1 MVSRRTASSLATLAI
16 LCALGAGAPSAV
28 AKDDGLRWRD
38 CDDGFQCA
46 TAAVPKDYDRPNG
59 GTLDIAVIRKPA
71 TDTKHRIGS
80 LFVNY
85 GGPGGDGVQTTRDA
99 YAGGLFATLSDRF
112 DIVSFDP
119 RGTGESEGAI
129 DCKANQETDGIYS
142 KPFPTPLDIDVR
154 AFDRK
159 SRAYVRRC
167 AELNAKILPYVSTA
181 NVARDMDFLRDAVG
195 DRKLTYLGFSYG
207 TFLGATYE
215 SLFPNR
221 HRALVLD
228 GAVDPDEYINDQESA
243 LSEQTSAFERSV
255 GRFLQAC
262 ANDKVACPFGG
273 ADPWDAYDQLIDRAE
288 AAPLANALAPDRPV
302 NGDDIRNGT
311 IVILYNKGNWPFFA
325 EALTEAEIG
334 DASLL
339 RLLADISWGRNDDG
353 TYDAGTDRYFTI
365 SAAEQRYPFS
375 NLGHY
380 LATGAHSWALFDHFW
395 INSGYTEYNWGLFP
409 VRARDTFA
417 GPFSAPRGGTP
428 TLVVGTTYD
437 PATPYRGAK
446 RAVAE
451 LGNARLLT
459 MRGDGH
465 TAYGGNS
472 SCIDA
477 AVDAY
482 LEDLTVP
489 AAGTSC
495 KQEVPFGE
503 AQVQARSRAAKRP
516 ALRYRGP
523 GVKPIRR

>member
-1 MVSRRTASSLATLAI
+1 MVNRRGASLATLAI
-16 LCALGAGAPSAV
+16 VCALGAGAAPAG
-28 AKDDGLRWRD
+28 AKEKGLQWED
-38 CDDGFQCA
+38 CGDGFQCA
-46 TAAVPKDYDRPNG
+46 TATVPKDYDKPKD

-71 TDTKHRIGS
+71 TDTKNRIGS

-99 YAGGLFATLSDRF
+99 YAGGLFDSLNDRF

-119 RGTGESEGAI
+119 RGTGESSRAI

-154 AFDRK
+154 AFARK
-159 SRAYVRRC
+159 SERYVARC
-167 AELNAKILPYVSTA
+167 VQLNPGIFPYASTA
-181 NVARDMDFLRDAVG
+181 NVARDMDRLREAVG
-195 DRKLTYLGFSYG
+195 DDKLTYLGFSYG

-228 GAVDPDEYINDQESA
+228 GAVDPDQYINHQDDA
-243 LSEQTSAFERSV
+243 LSEQTSGFERAI

-262 ANDKVACPFGG
+262 ANDKVTCPFGG
-273 ADPWDAYDQLIDRAE
+273 SDPWDAYDQLIEQAE
-288 AAPLANALAPDRPV
+288 TTPLANALAPDRPV
-302 NGDDIRNGT
+302 NGDDIRNGS
-311 IVILYNKGNWPFFA
+311 IVILYNKGNWPFMA
-325 EALTEAEIG
+325 AALTEAEAG

-339 RLLADISWGRNDDG
+339 RLLADLSWGRNDDG
-353 TYDAGTDRYFTI
+353 TYDPGTDRYFTL
-365 SAAEQRYPFS
+365 SAAEQRYPFRD
-375 NLGHY
+375 LGHY
-380 LATGAHSWALFDHFW
+380 LAAGAHSWGLFDHFW
-395 INSGYTEYNWGLFP
+395 INSGYSEYNWGIFP
-409 VRARDTFA
+409 VKARDTFS
-417 GPFSAPRGGTP
+417 GPFRGPRSGKP

-446 RAVAE
+446 RMVAE

-472 SCIDA
+472 PCIDA

-482 LEDLTVP
+482 LESLTVP

-495 KQEVPFGE
+495 KQDVPFGE
-503 AQVQARSRAAKRP
+503 AQVQARSRAAARP
-516 ALRYRGP
+516 ALAYRGP
-523 GVKPIRR
+523 GVKPLAR

>member
-1 MVSRRTASSLATLAI
+1 MAYRRSASLATLAI
-16 LCALGAGAPSAV
+16 VCVLGAGAPSAV
-28 AKDDGLRWRD
+28 AKEDGLRWRD
-38 CDDGFQCA
+38 CGDGFQCA
-46 TAAVPKDYDRPNG
+46 TAEVPKDYGRPRD

-71 TDTKHRIGS
+71 TDAEHRIGS

-85 GGPGGDGVQTTRDA
+85 GGPGGDGVQTTRDFFDA
-99 YAGGLFATLSDRF
+99 GLFDSLNDRF

-119 RGTGESEGAI
+119 RGTGESERAI
-129 DCKANQETDGIYS
+129 DCEANQETEGIYS

-167 AELNAKILPYVSTA
+167 VDLNPGIFPYVSTA
-181 NVARDMDFLRDAVG
+181 NVARDMDLLREAVG

-228 GAVDPDEYINDQESA
+228 GAVNPDAYINRPEEY
-243 LSEQTSAFERSV
+243 LREQTSAFEREL

-262 ANDKVACPFGG
+262 AGDKAACPFGG
-273 ADPWDAYDQLIDRAE
+273 ADPWDAYDQMVDGAD
-288 AAPLANALAPDRPV
+288 ANPLPNTLAPDRPV
-302 NGDDIRNGT
+302 NGDDIRNGS

-325 EALTEAEIG
+325 EALDEAANG

-339 RLLADISWGRNDDG
+339 RFLADISWGRNDDG
-353 TYDAGTDRYFTI
+353 TYGPGNDRYFTL

-380 LATGAHSWALFDHFW
+380 LATGAHSWSMFDHFW
-395 INSGYTEYNWGLFP
+395 INSGYFEYNFGLFP
-409 VRARDTFA
+409 IHARDTFD

-437 PATPYRGAK
+437 PATPYRGA
-446 RAVAE
+446 RQMVAQ

-472 SCIDA
+472 PCIDA

-495 KQEVPFGE
+495 RQQVPF
-503 AQVQARSRAAKRP
+503 AAAQARASSRAARRP
-516 ALRYRGP
+516 ALQYRGP
-523 GVKPIRR
+523 GVKPLGR

>member
-1 MVSRRTASSLATLAI
+1 MASRRIASLATLAI
-16 LCALGAGAPSAV
+16 SCALGAGAPAAV
-28 AKDDGLRWRD
+28 AKDGGLRWSD
-38 CDDGFQCA
+38 CGDGFQCA
-46 TAAVPKDYDRPNG
+46 TAKVPKDYGRPRE

-71 TDTKHRIGS
+71 TDAQHRIGS

-99 YAGGLFATLSDRF
+99 YAGGLFDSLNDRF

-129 DCKANQETDGIYS
+129 DCRANQEAEGIYS
-142 KPFPTPLDIDVR
+142 KPFPTPLTIDVR
-154 AFDRK
+154 AFTRK
-159 SRAYVRRC
+159 ANRYVQRC
-167 AELNAKILPYVSTA
+167 VALNPGIFPYVSTA
-181 NVARDMDFLRDAVG
+181 NVARDMDLLREAVG

-215 SLFPNR
+215 SLFPGR
-221 HRALVLD
+221 LRALVLD
-228 GAVDPDEYINDQESA
+228 GAVDPDQYINRQEDA
-243 LSEQTSAFERSV
+243 LREQTAGFERSI

-262 ANDKVACPFGG
+262 ANDKVTCPFGG
-273 ADPWDAYDQLIDRAE
+273 ADPWDAYDQLIEGADE
-288 AAPLANALAPDRPV
+288 HPIPAADTPDRPV
-302 NGDDIRNGT
+302 NGDDIRNGS
-311 IVILYNKGNWPFFA
+311 IVILYSKFNWPFLAAALTQA
-325 EALTEAEIG
+325 EAG

-339 RLLADISWGRNDDG
+339 RFLADLSWGRNDDG
-353 TYDAGTDRYFTI
+353 TYDPGTDRYFTL

-375 NLGHY
+375 DIGHY
-380 LATGAHSWALFDHFW
+380 LATGAHSWGLFDHFW
-395 INSGYTEYNWGLFP
+395 INSGYSEYYWGVFP
-409 VRARDTFA
+409 VTARDA
-417 GPFSAPRGGTP
+417 YYGPFSAPKNGTP
-428 TLVVGTTYD
+428 TLVVGTSYD

-446 RAVAE
+446 RMVAE

-472 SCIDA
+472 SCIDE

-482 LEDLTVP
+482 FEDLEVP

-503 AQVQARSRAAKRP
+503 PQARSRAAARP
-516 ALRYRGP
+516 ALVYRGP
-523 GVKPIRR
+523 GVKPLGR